1 MTGDGA
7 SGGQLDELAVF
18 ALEHAHDRLADGGRG
33 AAAVFLFADDVE
45 DRYLYTFAELAEA
58 RLHLADPAHGYLR
71 CALAWS
77 PGPGVYGVQAQEL
90 GSSTSFTLIRRAP
103 LGETVRTAGAG
114 PLLPAPRLAAESHS
128 EAHTEADQAHL
139 DEIGEIEDKIE
150 RAVESGAGLSE
161 AEDRMGRWIRRAGE
175 AEWAAVE
182 KWARRRLPAD
192 RSEHEGA
199 GEAVPEED
207 RAGPG
212 ARTPGR
218 YVITFHQGGPATGP
232 EAALAT
238 WDQVARRARELL
250 GPGITSAAAGTA
262 LEDPADGL
270 RLTLCRDSGT
280 YELSAPLQDG
290 APPVPAVLEK
300 LYELALTVQL
310 ESGRRAV
317 DPQVGWYID
326 RAAGATWSRRL
337 RLFFRAARPSR
348 PDRP

>member
-7 SGGQLDELAVF
+7 SGGQLDELAGF

-45 DRYLYTFAELAEA
+45 DRYLYTFAEPAEA

-77 PGPGVYGVQAQEL
+77 PGPGVCSVQAQEL
-90 GSSTSFTLIRRAP
+90 GSRTSFVLTRRTP
-103 LGETVRTAGAG
+103 LGKTVRTGGAG
-114 PLLPAPRLAAESHS
+114 PLLPAPRLPGDVHS
-128 EAHTEADQAHL
+128 EADTEAGQA
-139 DEIGEIEDKIE
+139 EIQEIEDEVE

-161 AEDRMGRWIRRAGE
+161 AEARVRRWIGRAGE
-175 AEWAAVE
+175 AEWAAAE
-182 KWARRRLPAD
+182 KWVRRRLPAD
-192 RSEHEGA
+192 PSEHEGA
-199 GEAVPEED
+199 DEAVPEED
-207 RAGPG
+207 RAGLG

-250 GPGITSAAAGTA
+250 GPDTTSAAAGTA

-270 RLTLCRDSGT
+270 RLALCRDSGA

-290 APPVPAVLEK
+290 AAPVPAVLER